1 MADSQRPSAAE
12 ATQRLPRSGRTIG
25 RYRVV
30 RLLGEGTMGR
40 VYLAHDPELGRD
52 VAVKVLR
59 LEAAGAARDAY
70 IARFRNEARAAA
82 RFNHPNV
89 VSVHDVG
96 VDQHLGPY
104 VVYEYVPGS
113 NLRPRLQRGPL
124 DREALVHVARSV
136 AWALDALH
144 AARIVH
150 RDIKPDNILLGGA
163 GQVKLTD
170 FGIARV
176 PEASLTRDG
185 QFLGTPAYAPPEAIL
200 RAEYS
205 PRGDVFS
212 LAAVTYEALTGARAF
227 PGDEIVAVSYAVVH
241 DTPPPPSKHRPQL
254 GPAVDAVFVKGLAK
268 RAEDRF
274 DCATAF
280 AEALA
285 EALGVPRESPPVVV
299 LQKNG
304 GPHPAD
310 VAPVLVAAVLLV
322 ALVVVLARNLGDREA
337 QRAPEP
343 SGEGRRALVAPRT
356 APVAPRAL
364 ARRPQKVLRDA
375 GARAPR

>member
-1 MADSQRPSAAE
+1 
-12 ATQRLPRSGRTIG
+12 
-25 RYRVV
+25 
-30 RLLGEGTMGR
+30 MGR
-40 VYLAHDPELGRD
+40 VHLAHDPELGRD

-82 RFNHPNV
+82 RFNHPHV
-89 VSVHDVG
+89 VSVFDVG

-104 VVYEYVPGS
+104 VVYEYVPGT

-144 AARIVH
+144 AAGIVH

-170 FGIARV
+170 FGIAKV
-176 PEASLTRDG
+176 PDASLTRDG

-200 RAEYS
+200 RGEYS

-212 LAAVTYEALTGARAF
+212 LAAVAYEALTGARPF

-241 DTPPPPSKHRPQL
+241 DTPPPPSKRRA
-254 GPAVDAVFVKGLAK
+254 GVGAAVDAVFARGLAK
-268 RAEDRF
+268 EPGARYET
-274 DCATAF
+274 ATAF

-285 EALGVPRESPPVVV
+285 EALGVPRASPPVVV
-299 LQKNG
+299 LKHG
-304 GPHPAD
+304 GPQPAD

-322 ALVVVLARNLGDREA
+322 ALVVVLAQNFGDRA
-337 QRAPEP
+337 SRAAPEP
-343 SGEGRRALVAPRT
+343 LGPDRRALVAPRALASPPR
-356 APVAPRAL
+356 APV
-364 ARRPQKVLRDA
+364 RRPQKVLRDA
-375 GARAPR
+375 GARGAR